1 MLQNAKGAPHVVLID
16 LGLMEMLPEED
27 GRSPMPAGTPQIMA
41 PEVISI
47 HLGEQAGS
55 FDERCDIYSLGICA
69 FELLVGRPPYEVAN
83 KDGPKNKIDYAGI
96 QAQIDT
102 MDLMTGLAG
111 RSKDAVELVT

>member
-69 FELLVGRPPYEVAN
+69 FELLVGRPPYEPVL
-83 KDGPKNKIDYAGI
+83 KGGPTSPVDYAGTR
-96 QAQIDT
+96 AQIET
-102 MDLMTGLAG
+102 MDLTTMLVQEMG
-111 RSKDAVELVT
+111 RS